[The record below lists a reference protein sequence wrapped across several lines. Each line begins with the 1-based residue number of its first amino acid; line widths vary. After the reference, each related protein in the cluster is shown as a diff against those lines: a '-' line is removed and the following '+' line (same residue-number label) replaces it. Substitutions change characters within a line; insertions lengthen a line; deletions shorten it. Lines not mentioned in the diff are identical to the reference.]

1 MDITLLS
8 RLMVSVLSVGSTVP
22 GRMVKPY
29 VDSDTWTTH
38 LTKYTQ
44 WYRNRSYLY
53 DGKYTDLDNFI
64 RSEWEAGF
72 LANWDANDMLTLMR
86 TWWKGDV
93 SHIASVAPDLQG
105 NLTSVLSSIGAKS
118 LIMPCK
124 TDLYFPVSPLS
135 ELPNVSHHVCSA
147 GR

>member
-53 DGKYTDLDNFI
+53 DGKYSDLDNFI

-72 LANWDANDMLTLMR
+72 LANWDANDMLTLLR
-86 TWWKGDV
+86 TWQMGDISKV
-93 SHIASVAPDLQG
+93 
-105 NLTSVLSSIGAKS
+105 SSIGSSLQGDLVGVLKTITAKG

-124 TDLYFPVSPLS
+124 TDLYFPVCK
-135 ELPNVSHHVCSA
+135 NIT
-147 GR
+147 